1 VSDPRS
7 VSRPAARAVGGGA
20 VRLGVVTA
28 LLLAVT
34 GALWSVP
41 STAGAQ
47 QRRIVVVGDSVILG
61 AQSAMVGAFTN
72 LGWAVTFDAAVSRS
86 TAAGAA
92 AIESHRGELTD
103 TLVVNLGANDAGN
116 TGAYRQRV
124 EQIFASTAGVPN
136 VYWLTIREVRD
147 YYPAA
152 NQAVR
157 EAAAAYP
164 NVTVLDWNAATAGS
178 SGLTSSDGL
187 HLTGAGAAAMTDLV
201 TAAVFG
207 SQPAF
212 VAPPPDTTPVPP
224 ATEAPPVT
232 EPPPPV
238 TEAPT
243 TTTTAPTTTTTTTTV
258 PPTTGVLTPS
268 VGDRRS
274 EEPRRAE
281 SADAERASADGGSA
295 IGWTIGGVALVV
307 VLLALGGAALG
318 GWALVATRDGGDG
331 DGTTSPRSPTPETDR
346 QEEAAGSQQS

>member
-1 VSDPRS
+1 
-7 VSRPAARAVGGGA
+7 VSRAVARTHRRGTVRVAVA
-20 VRLGVVTA
+20 VVA
-28 LLLAVT
+28 LLLGVSWA
-34 GALWSVP
+34 AP
-41 STAGAQ
+41 SPVAAQ
-47 QRRIVVVGDSVILG
+47 ERRIVVVGDSVILG

-86 TAAGAA
+86 TAAGAE
-92 AIESHRGELTD
+92 AIESHRAELTD

-116 TGAYRQRV
+116 TAAYRQRV
-124 EQIFASTAGVPN
+124 EQIFASTTGVPN

-157 EAAAAYP
+157 EAAAAHP

-212 VAPPPDTTPVPP
+212 VAPPPETTPVPP
-224 ATEAPPVT
+224 TSEVPPITEA
-232 EPPPPV
+232 PPV

-243 TTTTAPTTTTTTTTV
+243 TTVAPTTTTITTTV

-268 VGDRRS
+268 VGDRRT
-274 EEPRRAE
+274 EAPRRDE
-281 SADAERASADGGSA
+281 SAEATPASAGGGGA

-307 VLLALGGAALG
+307 ALLAVGGAALG
-318 GWALVATRDGGDG
+318 GWALVATRDGGG
-331 DGTTSPRSPTPETDR
+331 DATASAEGPTGAPPAPSER
-346 QEEAAGSQQS
+346 HQEEAGSQQS